1 MANFV
6 QKGCYAA
13 LLAFILAPQL
23 VVVPVSV
30 QVVSAAVVVM
40 FITFNAKPGGQAE
53 IGNRRGYRDH
63 QGQGHL
69 PVPAAGSGEASIHAI
84 PRDRRRLHNRGS
96 REPTAGQS
104 ALQRQYQ
111 RVHAHRQAAVLRRVQ
126 AGAIHGLDAFVRTGL
141 SLRSR
146 LVVDQALSAGQCLL
160 DPADRQVHD
169 VAGCR
174 QPRDECR
181 AGLQRVAELQRA
193 SALSLAPQRHLVAL
207 DPVRRAPRQ
216 RGQQCGRV
224 PHSILPLEPAAL
236 SLWSGGCDGSHVR
249 LGRRAA
255 DAAVRGACVSGL
267 GAALPGRPRVRLH
280 LRGHQRQGRQ
290 QRAIRGA
297 EQRGQRRAGKPPR
310 QTPERSAA
318 TDILPVQLTQVLI
331 HTRRGSFFSR
341 LFRQRPD
348 AHAAQSQNRRVVSKP
363 PPSCLF
369 LPQAS
374 DAPALRIAE
383 RRAKRAERKAVAGD
397 AAAEKSDALFIE
409 GSVRP
414 YKRHYV
420 VVEPQGAD
428 PRAWPA
434 KLERSP
440 EHILSSYMG
449 ALAKEYGGDIAKV
462 KKSPLLVTAAI
473 PYTGVCSGALR
484 EAEESAEHVEEG
496 AHDVMVFPDG
506 VRVHNIVPSKSK
518 TGCWLL
524 WLWGLLW
531 LMERFVGA
539 IAVSTLVANSLKE
552 DLDLPAL
559 LEQEDERCGC
569 KGPELLEWL
578 KGSAAEANRPLNL
591 WTSSH
596 YGGHRYAAAC
606 IVYPSGDWFGLLNEE
621 EKAKGMI
628 DAMNDE
634 DPLRMYELWRGRM
647 GLTEPEMHQA
657 VKDRVEI
664 PEEVAENA

>member
-1 MANFV
+1 MLRLAKSV
-6 QKGCYAA
+6 STRLAA
-13 LLAFILAPQL
+13 SHLHLQPAGRCAAFFSSEAPQMG
-23 VVVPVSV
+23 
-30 QVVSAAVVVM
+30 A
-40 FITFNAKPGGQAE
+40 
-53 IGNRRGYRDH
+53 
-63 QGQGHL
+63 
-69 PVPAAGSGEASIHAI
+69 
-84 PRDRRRLHNRGS
+84 RLT
-96 REPTAGQS
+96 P
-104 ALQRQYQ
+104 
-111 RVHAHRQAAVLRRVQ
+111 
-126 AGAIHGLDAFVRTGL
+126 
-141 SLRSR
+141 
-146 LVVDQALSAGQCLL
+146 DQ
-160 DPADRQVHD
+160 
-169 VAGCR
+169 
-174 QPRDECR
+174 
-181 AGLQRVAELQRA
+181 
-193 SALSLAPQRHLVAL
+193 
-207 DPVRRAPRQ
+207 
-216 RGQQCGRV
+216 
-224 PHSILPLEPAAL
+224 
-236 SLWSGGCDGSHVR
+236 
-249 LGRRAA
+249 
-255 DAAVRGACVSGL
+255 
-267 GAALPGRPRVRLH
+267 
-280 LRGHQRQGRQ
+280 
-290 QRAIRGA
+290 
-297 EQRGQRRAGKPPR
+297 
-310 QTPERSAA
+310 
-318 TDILPVQLTQVLI
+318 
-331 HTRRGSFFSR
+331 
-341 LFRQRPD
+341 
-348 AHAAQSQNRRVVSKP
+348 
-363 PPSCLF
+363 
-369 LPQAS
+369 
-374 DAPALRIAE
+374 IAE

-506 VRVHNIVPSKSK
+506 VRVHNIVPSK
-518 TGCWLL
+518 
-524 WLWGLLW
+524 
-531 LMERFVGA
+531 
-539 IAVSTLVANSLKE
+539 ISTLVANSLKE

-559 LEQEDERCGC
+559 LEQENLQYTQMEDGYHMMVCGHAARDERCGC

-657 VKDRVEI
+657 VKDRVEV